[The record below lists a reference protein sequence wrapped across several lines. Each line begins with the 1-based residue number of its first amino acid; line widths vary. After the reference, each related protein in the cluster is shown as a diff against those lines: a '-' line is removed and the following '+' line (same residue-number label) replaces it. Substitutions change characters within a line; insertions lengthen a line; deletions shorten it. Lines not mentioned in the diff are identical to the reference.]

1 MATSTKISPAPTYAP
16 LDIDGSINAIW
27 LQWFVDAAAAINSGD
42 TFGPYIAGAPA
53 ATGYITITDSNGNTH
68 KLLCA

>member
-1 MATSTKISPAPTYAP
+1 MTISNKISPPPTYAP
-16 LDIDGSINAIW
+16 IEIDGTFNPIW
-27 LQWFVDAAAAINSGD
+27 LQWFVDTAQFINSGD
-42 TFGPYIAGAPA
+42 SFGPYITGAPT